1 MCSNCKLFKSLI
13 VLIIASIVFQ
23 YCKLNKDEHIPNV
36 NNINTNFEL
45 IRFDQLLLNNQIDQI
60 LSEYPAFSKL
70 YFEQIISI
78 TDTIENNKSALKTTI
93 EAFLKDS
100 IIQSIYSKVNAQYS
114 KFDDVNTQFK
124 SSLQFFKY
132 YFPEKTEPIF
142 YTFIS
147 EFGYGNFIFED
158 KNKRDG
164 IGIGLDYFLGNTVD
178 YKAIDPKNPAFS
190 DYLTRSFNR
199 DHLVKKTWECW
210 VDDFIGANSGQQ
222 FIEQM
227 IHQGKKQYIL
237 KKLLPT
243 TSDTILFE
251 FTDPQMKWCNANE
264 VELWSFFMDSNLLYS
279 VESAKFNK
287 YINPSPNSPGMP
299 EIAPGRTAC
308 FIGYKIIEKYMKNTN
323 TSLLDLVKMKDS
335 QKIVELA
342 KYKPRNK

>member
-132 YFPEKTEPIF
+132 YFPEKLNQF
-142 YTFIS
+142 FILS
-147 EFGYGNFIFED
+147 SVS
-158 KNKRDG
+158 
-164 IGIGLDYFLGNTVD
+164 LGT
-178 YKAIDPKNPAFS
+178 AI
-190 DYLTRSFNR
+190 SF
-199 DHLVKKTWECW
+199 
-210 VDDFIGANSGQQ
+210 
-222 FIEQM
+222 
-227 IHQGKKQYIL
+227 
-237 KKLLPT
+237 
-243 TSDTILFE
+243 
-251 FTDPQMKWCNANE
+251 
-264 VELWSFFMDSNLLYS
+264 
-279 VESAKFNK
+279 
-287 YINPSPNSPGMP
+287 
-299 EIAPGRTAC
+299 
-308 FIGYKIIEKYMKNTN
+308 
-323 TSLLDLVKMKDS
+323 
-335 QKIVELA
+335 
-342 KYKPRNK
+342 

>member
-132 YFPEKTEPIF
+132 Y
-142 YTFIS
+142 S
-147 EFGYGNFIFED
+147 R
-158 KNKRDG
+158 KN
-164 IGIGLDYFLGNTVD
+164 
-178 YKAIDPKNPAFS
+178 
-190 DYLTRSFNR
+190 
-199 DHLVKKTWECW
+199 
-210 VDDFIGANSGQQ
+210 
-222 FIEQM
+222 
-227 IHQGKKQYIL
+227 
-237 KKLLPT
+237 
-243 TSDTILFE
+243 
-251 FTDPQMKWCNANE
+251 
-264 VELWSFFMDSNLLYS
+264 
-279 VESAKFNK
+279 
-287 YINPSPNSPGMP
+287 
-299 EIAPGRTAC
+299 
-308 FIGYKIIEKYMKNTN
+308 
-323 TSLLDLVKMKDS
+323 
-335 QKIVELA
+335 
-342 KYKPRNK
+342 